1 MDELVSVRRRG
12 RAASSD
18 MGWLYGTTI
27 DGRQG
32 WFPSGAVEPVCREVV
47 QAFDGAEKAGYL
59 KLSPGERLIVLYRG
73 SYATQDSEWAYGS
86 TVDRRRSG
94 WFPTRVAS
102 EGTRQVWIWHRRAR
116 VDEEGPD
123 ASRLRLAPAGELMV
137 GGSCKSALLGGARVQ
152 VQRYEGAWALVCVPL
167 NAQYPGWVRGW
178 VSISHL
184 HAKDPG
190 PAGAAASRPTRAPP
204 T

>member
-1 MDELVSVRRRG
+1 M
-12 RAASSD
+12 
-18 MGWLYGTTI
+18 
-27 DGRQG
+27 
-32 WFPSGAVEPVCREVV
+32 
-47 QAFDGAEKAGYL
+47 
-59 KLSPGERLIVLYRG
+59 IVLYRG

-102 EGTRQVWIWHRRAR
+102 EGTRQVWLWHRRAR

-137 GGSCKSALLGGARVQ
+137 CNSALLGGARVQ
-152 VQRYEGAWALVCVPL
+152 VERYEGAWALVCVPL
-167 NAQYPGWVRGW
+167 DTQYPGWVRGW

-204 T
+204 TVDVPSGNDVPDCEPPPGDE